1 MEVLEIVRKL
11 YRVANW
17 GTSVDNMNILVVED
31 DETIG
36 KGLASAMEHE
46 RFRVLWVDSAERGL
60 DVLQKELPD
69 LIISDIM
76 LPGLDG
82 VSFMRQVKQE
92 HPGMPVILLTAKGE
106 EIDRVMGLEMGAD
119 DYVTKP
125 FSVREVVARVKAR
138 LRGRAQDVAAPEI
151 YRFGNVKVD
160 LRRRLLWKGEEESR
174 LTTHEAGTLSYLI
187 ANRGKDV
194 SRDDLLQN
202 VWGYSAALTTR
213 TVDNQILKLRKK
225 IEDRPSQPRHIL
237 TIHGTGYRFE
247 S

>member
-1 MEVLEIVRKL
+1 L
-11 YRVANW
+11 
-17 GTSVDNMNILVVED
+17 DNSSILVVED
-31 DETIG
+31 DQTIG
-36 KGLASAMEHE
+36 MGLATALEHE
-46 RFRVLWVDSAERGL
+46 RFAVQWVDSAEKAL
-60 DVLQKELPD
+60 DVLQKKLPD

-82 VSFMRQVKQE
+82 VSMMRQVKSE
-92 HPGMPVILLTAKGE
+92 HPGLPLILLTAKTE

-138 LRGRAQDVAAPEI
+138 LRDRAPTSSAPEI
-151 YRFGNVKVD
+151 FRFGNVKVD
-160 LRRRLLWKGEEESR
+160 LRRRLLWKSGEEAR
-174 LTTHEAGTLSYLI
+174 LTTHEAGTLAFLI
-187 ANRGKDV
+187 SHRGKDV

-202 VWGYSAALTTR
+202 VWGYAAALTTR

-225 IEDRPSQPRHIL
+225 IEDVPSQPRHIL